1 LGDKEI
7 ARDLLGSD
15 NRVGRQFHALT
26 FVAAQVRDGE
36 RARERIGI
44 RVESLLLTLVMR
56 KELPD
61 NCRRISQ
68 NFSPAVKSRL
78 KQTVQKSEMNIP
90 RLNFAHLPTPTEA
103 LPRLSEAL
111 DGPRLLV
118 KRDDQTGLAFGG
130 NKTRKLEFLLAE
142 ARDQGANTLIT
153 GGALQSN
160 HCRQTAAAAAR
171 FGFKCILVLTGDK
184 PQQASGNLLLDQLF
198 GAEIVHVA
206 DRKDR
211 DRILQ
216 ETFDRATKERSN
228 PYLVPYG
235 GSNATGALG
244 YAFAMKELIDQ
255 NVGADWIVFAT
266 SSGGTHA
273 GLLLGQR
280 IFGFSGKVLGISV
293 DESEEWLK
301 SEVSQLASATSEKVG
316 DRIEFTPADVLVNA
330 GYCDAGYGVVTERE
344 REAIRLFAS
353 CEGLLLDPV
362 YTGRAAAGMIDLI
375 RKGFFKRDETVL
387 FLHTGGL
394 PALFADQYTD
404 EFR

>member
-1 LGDKEI
+1 M
-7 ARDLLGSD
+7 A
-15 NRVGRQFHALT
+15 
-26 FVAAQVRDGE
+26 
-36 RARERIGI
+36 
-44 RVESLLLTLVMR
+44 
-56 KELPD
+56 
-61 NCRRISQ
+61 
-68 NFSPAVKSRL
+68 
-78 KQTVQKSEMNIP
+78 IP
-90 RLNFAHLPTPTEA
+90 RFRFAHLPTPVEE
-103 LPRLSEAL
+103 LRRLYEVFG
-111 DGPRLLV
+111 GPRLLI

-130 NKTRKLEFLLAE
+130 NKTRKLEFLVAE
-142 ARDQGANTLIT
+142 AREHGAKMLIS
-153 GGALQSN
+153 GGASQSN

-171 FGFKCILVLTGDK
+171 FEFECILVLTGDK

-198 GAEIVHVA
+198 GAEIVYVA

-216 ETFDRATKERSN
+216 ETFDRATREGKN

-244 YAFAMKELIDQ
+244 YAFAVKELIDQ
-255 NVGADWIVFAT
+255 DVGADWIVFAT

-280 IFGFSGKVLGISV
+280 IFGFSGKILGISV
-293 DESEEWLK
+293 DESKEWLK
-301 SEVSQLASATSEKVG
+301 KEVSQLASATSEKVG
-316 DRIEFTPADVLVNA
+316 ERIEFTPADVLVNA
-330 GYCDAGYGVVTERE
+330 DYCDAGYGVVTERE

-375 RKGFFKRDETVL
+375 RKGFFKSDETVL

-404 EFR
+404 ELR

>member
-1 LGDKEI
+1 
-7 ARDLLGSD
+7 
-15 NRVGRQFHALT
+15 
-26 FVAAQVRDGE
+26 
-36 RARERIGI
+36 
-44 RVESLLLTLVMR
+44 MR

-68 NFSPAVKSRL
+68 NFSPTVKSRL

-90 RLNFAHLPTPTEA
+90 RLNFAHLPTPVEE
-103 LPRLSEAL
+103 LPRLREAL
-111 DGPRLLV
+111 RGGPRLLV

-130 NKTRKLEFLLAE
+130 NKTRKLEFLIAE
-142 ARDQGANTLIT
+142 AREQGVKTLIS

-171 FGFKCILVLTGDK
+171 FGFQCVLVLTGHK

-211 DRILQ
+211 DRILE
-216 ETFDRATKERSN
+216 ETFDRATKEGKK
-228 PYLVPYG
+228 PYLIPYG

-244 YAFAMKELIDQ
+244 YAFAMKELMDQ

-266 SSGGTHA
+266 SSGGTQA

-280 IFGFSGKVLGISV
+280 IFGFSGKILGISV

-301 SEVSQLASATSEKVG
+301 KEVSQLASATSEKL
-316 DRIEFTPADVLVNA
+316 DERIEFTPADVLVNA
-330 GYCDAGYGVVTERE
+330 DYCAAGYGVVTERE

-375 RKGFFKRDETVL
+375 RKDFFKSDQTVL

-394 PALFADQYTD
+394 PALFGDQYTD
-404 EFR
+404 EFRLNKAVGIGWSDSCQSRSSSRSYTSNQW